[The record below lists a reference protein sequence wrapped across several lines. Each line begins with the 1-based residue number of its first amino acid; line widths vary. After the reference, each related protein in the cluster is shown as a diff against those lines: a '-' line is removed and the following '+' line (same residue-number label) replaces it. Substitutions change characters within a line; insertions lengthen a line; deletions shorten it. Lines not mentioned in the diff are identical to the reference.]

1 MATVQTNNS
10 VNDPFAAINAAASS
24 GSSSKSSSSSSAM
37 VEQEDRFLKLL
48 TTQLRNQDPLNPMD
62 NAQMTSQLAQMST
75 VSGIE
80 KLNATLNTLVDSFG
94 NNQSMQAAAM
104 IGKSVLVPGTQLSL
118 SNGLAFGGVSLSQSA
133 DQVTVKIVDS
143 TGKVVQTQNLGA
155 QKAGVINF
163 AWDGKDDTGAKLAD
177 GTYKISVEA
186 QAGGETVKAEALQV
200 GTVSALVR
208 SGGGF
213 LLDLGALGRVD
224 FNTVQ
229 QIL

>member
-1 MATVQTNNS
+1 MASVQTNNT
-10 VNDPFAAINAAASS
+10 VNDPFAAINGARGTATTKA
-24 GSSSKSSSSSSAM
+24 SSAM
-37 VEQEDRFLKLL
+37 AEQEDRFLRLL

-80 KLNATLNTLVDSFG
+80 KLNSTMNSLVESFG
-94 NNQSMQAAAM
+94 ANQSMQAASM
-104 IGKSVLVPGTQLSL
+104 IGKSVLVQGKQLVL
-118 SNGLAFGGVSLSQSA
+118 SKGFALGGVSLSENA
-133 DQVTVKIVDS
+133 DQLKIQIMDS
-143 TGKVVQTQNLGA
+143 TGKVIQTQDLGS
-155 QKAGVINF
+155 QKAGVVNF
-163 AWDGKDDTGAKLAD
+163 AWDGKDDAGTAVPDGA
-177 GTYKISVEA
+177 YKISV
-186 QAGGETVKAEALQV
+186 QALRGGEKVSADALQV

-208 SGGGF
+208 SGSGF

>member
-1 MATVQTNNS
+1 MTGTSGISDALLASMNKTNSSSN
-10 VNDPFAAINAAASS
+10 ASS
-24 GSSSKSSSSSSAM
+24 IS
-37 VEQEDRFLKLL
+37 ETQDRFMKLL
-48 TTQLRNQDPLNPMD
+48 IAQMKNQDPLNPMD

-94 NNQSMQAAAM
+94 DNQSMQAASM
-104 IGKSVLVPGTQLSL
+104 IGKNVLVPGTQLEL
-118 SNGLAFGGVSLSQSA
+118 NKGLAYGGVNLSEDA
-133 DQVTVKIVDS
+133 DKLKIEIKDS
-143 TGKVVQTQNLGA
+143 TGKVIQTQDLGA

-163 AWDGKDDTGAKLAD
+163 AWDGKDDAGVKAPD
-177 GTYKISVEA
+177 GVYKISV
-186 QAGGETVKAEALQV
+186 QALRGGEKVKADPLQV

-213 LLDLGALGRVD
+213 LLDLGALGRVGFD
-224 FNTVQ
+224 TVQ

>member
-1 MATVQTNNS
+1 MASVQTNNT
-10 VNDPFAAINAAASS
+10 VNDPFAAINGARGTATTKA
-24 GSSSKSSSSSSAM
+24 SSAM
-37 VEQEDRFLKLL
+37 AEQEDRFLRLL

-80 KLNATLNTLVDSFG
+80 KLNTTMNSLVESFG
-94 NNQSMQAAAM
+94 ASQSMQAASM
-104 IGKSVLVPGTQLSL
+104 IGKSVLVPGTQLAL
-118 SNGLAFGGVSLSQSA
+118 SKGLAYGGVNLSEGV
-133 DQVTVKIVDS
+133 DQLKIEIMDS
-143 TGKVVQTQNLGA
+143 KGKVLQTQDLGA
-155 QKAGVINF
+155 QKAGVVNF
-163 AWDGKDDTGAKLAD
+163 AWDGKDDAGVVAPDGA
-177 GTYKISVEA
+177 YKISV
-186 QAGGETVKAEALQV
+186 QALRGGEKVKADALQV

-224 FNTVQ
+224 LNAVQ